1 MAFCLTVVGFALG
14 SSARERVAGDLGTS
28 VAYAAMASLAVA
40 IVYHI
45 AMLLVGRTD
54 SIVDALFLRAL
65 PTALLTIVAFLPF
78 AYYFAR
84 VRTHGSALGR
94 GRHSGGGLN
103 RRGL

>member
-1 MAFCLTVVGFALG
+1 MGAGAPIKRVPAKPFAPG
-14 SSARERVAGDLGTS
+14 
-28 VAYAAMASLAVA
+28 AASASLVYVAVA
-40 IVYHI
+40 SLSVSVVYHV

-54 SIVDALFLRAL
+54 SIIDALFLRAL
-65 PTALLTIVAFLPF
+65 PTALLTLVAFLPF
-78 AYYFAR
+78 AYYFSR